1 MCMIKLTEL
10 DFYILKMYY
19 KTTFFREVFY
29 ESDSIKLKADYSNI
43 KACLNDRGLETFK
56 KNVSN
61 DLENQMEL
69 ITQSINNTEHNNA
82 DERFSNVLQQIG
94 ISEDNFFEFLKNYCK
109 NMYLIKGEDK
119 VFKDA
124 VSSFNKM
131 SKISADKNNQEYD
144 INARSD
150 ILKQVAVMTRN
161 IRTICSFAYNIFSFI
176 LTCNV
181 SDNIK
186 NKFATMLSNATCE
199 ANLRWPKLC
208 RENVNLL
215 RFENFV
221 PNASRIYDDI
231 QEILRDADNGTKYIS

>member
-1 MCMIKLTEL
+1 MIKLIKQ
-10 DFYILKMYY
+10 DFYSLKTYY

-29 ESDSIKLKADYSNI
+29 EANSIKLKVDYSNI
-43 KACLNDRGLETFK
+43 KACLRDKGLETFK
-56 KNVSN
+56 ENVSN
-61 DLENQMEL
+61 NLENQMEL
-69 ITQSINNTEHNNA
+69 ITQAINNTEHDHT

-94 ISEDNFFEFLKNYCK
+94 ISEDNFFKFLGNYCK

-119 VFKDA
+119 VFKNA
-124 VSSFNKM
+124 VLSFNKM

-150 ILKQVAVMTRN
+150 ILKQVAIMTRN

-181 SDNIK
+181 SANIK
-186 NKFATMLSNATCE
+186 NKFASMLSNATCE

-221 PNASRIYDDI
+221 PNASRIYDDS
-231 QEILRDADNGTKYIS
+231 QEILRDVDNGTEYIS